1 MRFLVQPTAEGLARV
16 RPPVR
21 GFLVF
26 AALALGGLAAQR
38 ILNGGATAAG
48 VEAFYLPG
56 GDPLPAAALW
66 EEVHQG
72 AFLDGALLLVL
83 GSLLAVCPVPAR
95 ARAWLLGAAAAAALA
110 DLFSPFAVV
119 ALRGA
124 GGLRVATSAAALIA
138 AGALLGVVA
147 RAFARAAGG
156 RRAGA

>member
-1 MRFLVQPTAEGLARV
+1 MRFLVQSTLEGIARA

-21 GFLVF
+21 AFLAF
-26 AALALGGLAAQR
+26 AALALAGLAAQR

-72 AFLDGALLLVL
+72 AFLDGVLLLML
-83 GSLLAVCPVPAR
+83 GSLLAVSPVAAR
-95 ARAWLLGAAAAAALA
+95 TRAWLLAAAAVAAVA
-110 DLFSPFAVV
+110 DLLSPFAVV

-124 GGLRVATSAAALIA
+124 GGLRVATSAAALLSI
-138 AGALLGVVA
+138 GTLLAVVA
-147 RAFARAAGG
+147 RAFGRAG

>member
-1 MRFLVQPTAEGLARV
+1 MRFLIQSTPEGIARA

-21 GFLVF
+21 AFLAF
-26 AALALGGLAAQR
+26 AALALAGLAAQR
-38 ILNGGATAAG
+38 ILSGGATAAG

-66 EEVHQG
+66 EEVHLG

-83 GSLLAVCPVPAR
+83 GSLLAVSPVAGR
-95 ARAWLLGAAAAAALA
+95 TRAWLLAAAAAAALA
-110 DLFSPFAVV
+110 DLVSPFAVV

-124 GGLRVATSAAALIA
+124 GGLRVATSAAALLA
-138 AGALLGVVA
+138 TGALLAVVA
-147 RAFARAAGG
+147 GAHRRAG